1 MRPELGTTGDSIM
14 NVTKSL
20 RAKIIGLALAASCA
34 MAATPHAAAET
45 SVNDL
50 VKKGK
55 LTIGVVSGTPPF
67 GSIDA
72 KGVPIGYDI
81 DVANLIGK
89 YLNLPVEIVPL
100 TPPARIP
107 ALESGKVDFLVA
119 TLAPTP
125 ERAKTV
131 MFTMPYAGFELS
143 IVGPVGSKFKTLAD
157 LKTKKVGLTRGTT
170 NDTALS
176 RMAPAGTNIVRFED
190 DSTVTQA
197 LLSKQVD
204 LISIPN
210 SMALEIIKTRGAGKM
225 EIKFPYSVQPN
236 SMTVRKGD
244 YDLHQWLNNFIS
256 YVKVNGELD
265 AIARKWSGAP
275 LPPLPVF

>member
-1 MRPELGTTGDSIM
+1 M
-14 NVTKSL
+14 NIKKLLSRKVNTKVV
-20 RAKIIGLALAASCA
+20 AMALLASCA
-34 MAATPHAAAET
+34 LGAATQASAQT
-45 SVNDL
+45 VNDL
-50 VKKGK
+50 IKKGK

-67 GSIDA
+67 GSVDA
-72 KGVPIGYDI
+72 KGVPIGYDV

-89 YLNLPVEIVPL
+89 YLSLPVEIVPL

-131 MFTMPYAGFELS
+131 MFTIPYSGFELS
-143 IVGPVGSKFKTLAD
+143 IVTPVGSKIKVLND
-157 LKTKKVGLTRGTT
+157 LKGKRVGLTRGTT

-176 RMAPAGTNIVRFED
+176 RVAPAGTNIVRFDD

-204 LISIPN
+204 AISIP
-210 SMALEIIKTRGAGKM
+210 STMAAEIIKTRAAGKM

-236 SMTVRKGD
+236 SMTVRKGQF
-244 YDLHQWLNNFIS
+244 DLQQWLNNFIY
-256 YVKVNGELD
+256 YVKLDGELD
-265 AIARKWSGAP
+265 AISRKWSGSP
-275 LPPLPVF
+275 LPNLPVF

>member
-1 MRPELGTTGDSIM
+1 M
-14 NVTKSL
+14 NMNKLLYSKVI
-20 RAKIIGLALAASCA
+20 AFALAATCA
-34 MAATPHAAAET
+34 LSAAADAGTQTLSE
-45 SVNDL
+45 L

-89 YLNLPVEIVPL
+89 YLSLPVELVPL
-100 TPPARIP
+100 TAPARVP
-107 ALESGKVDFLVA
+107 SLESGKVDFLVA

-125 ERAKTV
+125 ERARTV
-131 MFTMPYAGFELS
+131 MFTMPYSGFELS
-143 IVGPVGSKFKTLAD
+143 IVGPIGSKFKALAD
-157 LKTKKVGLTRGTT
+157 LKGKKVGVTRGTT

-176 RMAPAGTNIVRFED
+176 RLAPPGTSIVRFED
-190 DSTVTQA
+190 DATVTQA

-204 LISIPN
+204 AVSIPN
-210 SMALEIIKTRGAGKM
+210 TMALDIIKTRGAGKI
-225 EIKFPYSVQPN
+225 EVKFPYSVQPN
-236 SMTVRKGD
+236 SMAVRRGD
-244 YDLHQWLNNFIS
+244 FELHQWLNNFIY
-256 YVKVNGELD
+256 YVKLNGELD

-275 LPPLPVF
+275 LPQLPTF